1 MTRTIALDIDAPGS
15 SLIMQMLLV
24 ETYGPRLNIEQLAKV
39 LGLSKGAIY
48 NQISA
53 NTFPVETYLDGG
65 KRWAD
70 YRDVAA
76 HLDRCRH
83 LARGSNRAH

>member
-1 MTRTIALDIDAPGS
+1 MSLMTQALVA
-15 SLIMQMLLV
+15 
-24 ETYGPRLNIEQLAKV
+24 EKYGLRLGVGQLAEV

-48 NQISA
+48 NQLSA
-53 NTFPVETYLDGG
+53 NSFPVPTYIDGG

-76 HLDRCRH
+76 HMDACRE
-83 LARGSNRAH
+83 RALQGVE